1 MSGPPPIRLG
11 LVGGGA
17 IAPVHLAAAALSG
30 AFRPVAALGSSD
42 PARAAAFAAAHGL
55 RGHHDLPA
63 MLAAEAARPD
73 GGVGAVAVLTPN
85 HLHRGQAVAALRAGL
100 DVLCEKPLAATLEDA
115 RAILAAVRE
124 TGCALVLAHAYS
136 GYPALRQARALVAD
150 GAIGAVRAVQA
161 EYLGGGLAER
171 VEGTPEGARRWRLDP
186 ARAGACPVL
195 LDLGTHAHHLL
206 GFVLGEWPDR
216 VSAELGALVPG
227 RRAADYASLRLG
239 FPSGARGTLVATSAA
254 AGQENHLAL
263 RAIGERGSLEWRQ
276 ARHQELWLRPLRGP
290 ALIYSRG
297 MPDLAPAARRAT
309 RIPRTGHP
317 EGLHEAFA
325 ALYADLAERV
335 RAREEGRAPDPLAL
349 LSPGAEEGVRGLGF
363 VAAAVESAAADG
375 VWREI
380 AAPA

>member
-1 MSGPPPIRLG
+1 VSGPPPIRLG
-11 LVGGGA
+11 LIGGGF

-30 AFRPVAALGSSD
+30 GFLPVAALGSAD
-42 PARAAAFAAAHGL
+42 PARAAAFASAHGL
-55 RGHHDLPA
+55 RGYHDLPR

-73 GGVGAVAVLTPN
+73 GIGAVAVLTPN

-100 DVLCEKPLAATLEDA
+100 DVLCEKPLAATPEDA
-115 RAILAAVRE
+115 RAILLAVRE
-124 TGCALVLAHAYS
+124 TGRALVLAHAYS
-136 GYPALRQARALVAD
+136 GYPVLRQARALVAD
-150 GAIGAVRAVQA
+150 GAVGAVRAVQA

-186 ARAGACPVL
+186 ARAGDTLVL

-239 FPSGARGTLVATSAA
+239 FPSGARGTLVASSAA
-254 AGQENHLAL
+254 AGQENHFAL
-263 RAIGERGSLEWRQ
+263 RVIGERGSLEWRQ
-276 ARHQELWLRPLRGP
+276 ARHQELWQRPLRGP
-290 ALIYSRG
+290 ALLHTRG
-297 MPDLAPAARRAT
+297 TPDLAPAARRAT

-325 ALYADLAERV
+325 ALYADLAERI
-335 RAREEGRAPDPLAL
+335 RAREERRTPDPLAL
-349 LSPGAEEGVRGLGF
+349 LSPGAEEGLRGVAF

-375 VWREI
+375 AWRGI
-380 AAPA
+380 PAAA